1 VTRFK
6 VFYGDPAD
14 VERNL
19 NDWAAAL
26 PAGTR
31 IRRTQLAAARHTLVS
46 TLYAL
51 VNYDEPAEA
60 ARATVHFLRLHHGC
74 TACTACGLTGL
85 ASDWPLGNTWS
96 DDWAHVTCAA
106 CAKKRLVC
114 MNCGA
119 LDGNHRFETCRGR
132 V

>member
-1 VTRFK
+1 MTRFK

-26 PAGTR
+26 PPGAR
-31 IRRTQLAAARHTLVS
+31 IRRTQLAAADYASRVGPPA
-46 TLYAL
+46 LYAL
-51 VNYDEPAEA
+51 VNYDEPAEPQ
-60 ARATVHFLRLHHGC
+60 RPTVHFLHHG
-74 TACTACGLTGL
+74 CTACGLTGL
-85 ASDWPLGNTWS
+85 ASDWPPGNTWS

-119 LDGNHRFETCRGR
+119 LDGKHRFETCRGR